1 MSDFMLTVNYVTT
14 VIDLITKNMP
24 PHLPNKYLIWM
35 QIGVEDVIQMPKAEV
50 EAMEEAV
57 AEAVIKIMTQAHQEM
72 LTLQEELNKGAED
85 TQLKS
90 GSISLLLRN
99 IKTIRDVKDMQGM
112 YCCISATTKLWWYA
126 RTDY

>member
-1 MSDFMLTVNYVTT
+1 
-14 VIDLITKNMP
+14 
-24 PHLPNKYLIWM
+24 M
-35 QIGVEDVIQMPKAEV
+35 QIGVEDVIQMPKAEA

-57 AEAVIKIMTQAHQEM
+57 AEAIIKIMTQAHQEM

-99 IKTIRDVKDMQGM
+99 IKTIRDVKDMQRHVLLHQCYNQTLM
-112 YCCISATTKLWWYA
+112 ICPH
-126 RTDY
+126 